1 MPLLLRLL
9 AAAAT
14 LCATIIVATSHD
26 STMVFGLTLEAK
38 FQHTPALNL
47 VSACVPS
54 TSLLSRLVIVPDV
67 ILAMLLTASCRCS
80 SRSHGT
86 AREGR
91 QQLCRVAAYM

>member
-47 VSACVPS
+47 CTFNELAVK
-54 TSLLSRLVIVPDV
+54 

>member
-1 MPLLLRLL
+1 MPLLPRLL

-14 LCATIIVATSHD
+14 LCATIVVATSHD

-38 FQHTPALNL
+38 FQHTHALNFCL
-47 VSACVPS
+47 QLGF
-54 TSLLSRLVIVPDV
+54 SLCTFNELAVK
-67 ILAMLLTASCRCS
+67 ILAMLLTANCRCS